1 MKGLLGVYLQQ
12 FRTTLAVQVQ
22 YRAEL
27 SIWLIGQ
34 ILEPL
39 IALAVWSAVSRSSG
53 GDVSGYTAAQFAAY
67 FIVLMLVNHLTYT
80 WIMFEFEYRVRH
92 GSLSLA
98 LLRPLHP
105 IHPDIADNV
114 SYKLITFPLM
124 LVVAGTLALIFRPVF
139 SLSAWAI
146 LAFIPSLLLAAALR
160 FILEWTL
167 SLAVFWTTR
176 VSAVNQLYFV
186 VTLFLSGQLAPLAVF
201 PKVIQVAAQILP
213 FRWMVGFPVEL
224 LLGRLLPLQAL
235 EGLLIQAAW
244 LGLSLFI
251 LRAVWRAGTRMYS
264 AVGA

>member
-1 MKGLLGVYLQQ
+1 MRGLAGVYAQQ
-12 FRTTLAVQVQ
+12 FRTTLAVQLQ
-22 YRAEL
+22 YRGAL

-39 IALAVWSAVSRSSG
+39 IALAVWSAVSRSSAG
-53 GDVSGYTAAQFAAY
+53 TVSGYTASQFAAY
-67 FIVLMLVNHLTYT
+67 FIVLMLVNHLTFT

-114 SYKLITFPLM
+114 SYKLITTPLM
-124 LVVAGTLALIFRPVF
+124 LVVAAFLGLLFRPSF
-139 SLSAWAI
+139 SISLWAV
-146 LAFIPSLLLAAALR
+146 LAFIPSLVLAATLR

-201 PKVIQVAAQILP
+201 PHGIQVAAQILP
-213 FRWMVGFPVEL
+213 FRWTVGFPVEL
-224 LLGRLLPLQAL
+224 LLGRLTPIQAL
-235 EGLLIQAAW
+235 EGCLIQAAW
-244 LGLSLFI
+244 LGLGLLI
-251 LRAVWRAGTRMYS
+251 LRAVWRAGTRSYS